1 VADRFREA
9 GDDLVLVA
17 RHKTDLAKTAEE
29 FSCKA
34 HNHQSIHHFAAD
46 LADLDGIPKL
56 IAEIQINAGD
66 PDILIN
72 NAAVQGPIGPVHT
85 NNWNE
90 WQFCFNV
97 CLLAPVRICQGL
109 LPGMI
114 KNGYG
119 RIINISGGGA
129 TAPRPNFSSYAT
141 AKCGLVRFSET
152 LAQEVRDCG
161 ITVNCVAPGAMS
173 SILTQNIISAG
184 KEYAGSTEFESA
196 LHLTTD
202 NPHTE
207 NRAADLVHFLT
218 TDACA
223 TITGKLVSAVWDPW
237 EKLPDAAPAW
247 TNRDVYTLRRIV
259 PEDRNLKIG

>member
-1 VADRFREA
+1 VADRFRAA

-17 RHKTDLAKTAEE
+17 RHKSDLAKTAEE
-29 FSCKA
+29 FSCGTHK
-34 HNHQSIHHFAAD
+34 HQRIHYFAAD

-56 IAEIQINAGD
+56 IAEIRINAGD

-90 WQFCFNV
+90 WQFCLNV
-97 CLLAPVRICQGL
+97 CLLAPVRLCQGL

-119 RIINISGGGA
+119 RIVNISGGGA

-173 SILTQNIISAG
+173 SNLTQNIISAG
-184 KEYAGSTEFESA
+184 KEYAGSAEFESA
-196 LHLTTD
+196 LNLTTD

-218 TDACA
+218 TDTCA
-223 TITGKLVSAVWDPW
+223 TISGKLVSAVWDPW
-237 EKLPDAAPAW
+237 EKLPDAAPAL